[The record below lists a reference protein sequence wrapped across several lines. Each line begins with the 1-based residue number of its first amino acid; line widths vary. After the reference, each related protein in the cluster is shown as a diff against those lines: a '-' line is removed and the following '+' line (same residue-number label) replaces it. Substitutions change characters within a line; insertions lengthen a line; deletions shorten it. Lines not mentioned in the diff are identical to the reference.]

1 MIMNPLMSQDWKKN
15 ITNVKVPSIF
25 VKMMGIQNTIFKF
38 YFGVIF
44 HKIEKKFGSYINIL
58 DIYIFNGFEYLFN
71 HEKFG
76 KNKCRKNK

>member
-1 MIMNPLMSQDWKKN
+1 MYFHFSLVIKFGSFLMIMNPLMSQDWKKN

-44 HKIEKKFGSYINIL
+44 HKIEKKIGSYIKYL
-58 DIYIFNGFEYLFN
+58 GHIYF
-71 HEKFG
+71 
-76 KNKCRKNK
+76 